1 MAQRE
6 GVVCVVS
13 DDVVLA
19 AGLAAALTVTGWPDT
34 RSLTPPGLAAA
45 REAVWTVAH
54 LVLVADAVG
63 RLPDAR
69 AVPAGGAMRRT
80 VAVGGR
86 SALVA
91 LAAAAERSEVAA
103 IVAGDQPFPDL
114 VDEVD
119 GHLRA
124 GSGPSDL
131 ARVVASLRT
140 REDEA
145 RRFARLTAREQ
156 EVLGALATGAVA
168 GEIAEG
174 AHVSL
179 ATVRSQI
186 RAVLSKL
193 GVSSQLAAVAMAH
206 RSCREPRV
214 RARLAQVH
222 QF

>member
-19 AGLAAALTVTGWPDT
+19 AGLAAALTVIGWPDT

-45 REAVWTVAH
+45 REAVWTVSH
-54 LVLVADAVG
+54 LVLVADADG

-86 SALVA
+86 SALAA
-91 LAAAAERSEVAA
+91 LGAAAERSEVAA
-103 IVAGDQPFPDL
+103 IVGGDRPFPDL

-119 GHLRA
+119 LHLR

-131 ARVVASLRT
+131 ARVVASLRA